1 MKRQTPTPMDVF
13 TVKKMGQVTS
23 KPVRAALL
31 LAMFANCAAI
41 GMVVPIEDWFV
52 GQDIVL
58 IAISVFTAYVAVR
71 SNIIGGHAWAS
82 VKNFPLANTLIMGVA
97 LWQVILLLLTDIDIS
112 LVIAFLAMLNMF
124 MHMGVLRSTPENC
137 MHNGALAWINMPESE
152 RLRAIEVKSLG
163 ADVHGVVLPNNVLFD
178 SDERTYQLEVM
189 DFDDGMVIL
198 DDVTNDNHCG
208 YSNFTMVASNYENL
222 DGDRSNLRDYSRRRD
237 FTLWV
242 LYNQILDSLEG
253 SKQLEDARLNYALEN
268 F

>member
-23 KPVRAALL
+23 KSVRNALL
-31 LAMFANCAAI
+31 LTMFANCAAI
-41 GMVVPIEDWFV
+41 GFLIPTEEWFV

-58 IAISVFTAYVAVR
+58 IAISVLTAYVAVR
-71 SNIIGGHAWAS
+71 SNIVGGYVWTS
-82 VKNFPLANTLIMGVA
+82 VKNFPLANSLIMGMA
-97 LWQVILLLLTDIDIS
+97 FWQVVLLTVSETDIS
-112 LVIAFLAMLNMF
+112 LVIVFLYMLSMF
-124 MHMGVLRSTPENC
+124 MHMGIIRSTPENF
-137 MHNGALAWINMPESE
+137 MHRGALAWINMPESE
-152 RLRAIEVKSLG
+152 RLDSIEVKSLG
-163 ADVHGVVLPNNVLFD
+163 KDVKGVVLPCNVVFGSEGKLF
-178 SDERTYQLEVM
+178 QVEVM

-198 DDVTNDNHCG
+198 DEVTESKCG
-208 YSNFTMVASNYENL
+208 YSNFSMVAANYENL
-222 DGDRSNLRDYSRRRD
+222 DGDRSNLSTYSSRRD